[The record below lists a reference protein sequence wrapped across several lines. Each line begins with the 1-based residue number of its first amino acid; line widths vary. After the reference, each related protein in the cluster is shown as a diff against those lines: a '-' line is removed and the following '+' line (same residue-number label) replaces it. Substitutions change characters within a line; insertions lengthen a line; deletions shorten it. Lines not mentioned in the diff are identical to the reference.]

1 MQLQTT
7 NMFVGF
13 SALQMC
19 SCRFGW
25 KERVEVC
32 IELFAAVNTTSNPKA
47 ESVIQGNQ
55 CSFGSVI
62 FELKAPRPG
71 SLRPPPPQRPT
82 GVPPPCPPN
91 RRPPPR
97 NGSNMTNN
105 NDTMVRPGSPPR
117 RPPPLRNMSNDS
129 NRMMRPRIQGVCIPF
144 RVTVPGLPPPPAL
157 RPNRP
162 PPPRN
167 GSNMSN
173 DMMMRPGTPPPPP
186 PSNGRNMSSSNDRRM
201 RPKSR
206 QHCMP
211 LNGIKSF
218 KILS

>member
-19 SCRFGW
+19 SGRFGW

-32 IELFAAVNTTSNPKA
+32 MELFAAVNTTLNPEA

-62 FELKAPRPG
+62 FELKEPRPG
-71 SLRPPPPQRPT
+71 SFIPPPPQRPP
-82 GVPPPCPPN
+82 GLRPN
-91 RRPPPR
+91 QPSPPR
-97 NGSNMTNN
+97 NG
-105 NDTMVRPGSPPR
+105 
-117 RPPPLRNMSNDS
+117 RNMSNDS
-129 NRMMRPRIQGVCIPF
+129 NRMMQPGSRGVCIPF
-144 RVTVPGLPPPPAL
+144 RVTVPGLSPPNQPPPPRNGRNMSNDNGMMM
-157 RPNRP
+157 RPGSPRP

-167 GSNMSN
+167 GM
-173 DMMMRPGTPPPPP
+173 
-186 PSNGRNMSSSNDRRM
+186 NMSSNSDQRM

-206 QHCMP
+206 EHCMT
-211 LNGIKSF
+211 LNGMKYIYFF
-218 KILS
+218 KMLSSNNDFWYFQVQ